1 MDTIN
6 ELEIWII
13 NNNIN
18 NIYLPNNKRNKY
30 VTDIGE
36 GLEEIHGLYIY
47 YFIDEKGNRYDD
59 KYFKSE
65 KEAVNFLFNYL
76 MKNKF

>member
-13 NNNIN
+13 NNNIK

-36 GLEEIHGLYIY
+36 GLEELHGLYVFY
-47 YFIDEKGNRYDD
+47 NIDEKGNRYDD
-59 KYFKSE
+59 KFFKSE
-65 KEAVNFLFNYL
+65 KDAVQFIFEYL
-76 MKNKF
+76 VKNK